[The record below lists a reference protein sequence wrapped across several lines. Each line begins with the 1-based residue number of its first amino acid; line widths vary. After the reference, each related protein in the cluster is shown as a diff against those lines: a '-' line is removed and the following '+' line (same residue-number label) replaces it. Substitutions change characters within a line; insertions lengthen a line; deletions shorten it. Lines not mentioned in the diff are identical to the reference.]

1 MRERIAARLARRLY
15 RNPIIGD
22 VPRSKLYFLV
32 MYGTWAKLANYLRA
46 RRDFREMRTQ
56 VASSPY
62 VIRAEPISGCNL
74 RCPLCPTG
82 TGEIDRESAAMSP
95 ETLDDI
101 LDRCGRHAL
110 YAVLWIWGEPLL
122 NKRLA
127 DLVRVCRR
135 RGIGTEV
142 SSNLSLPLSEARI
155 DELIGSGLDWLIV
168 SNDAATAP
176 TYAQYRIGGNFDL
189 VLKNTRAFVARKR
202 ALGSATPFI
211 EWQFV
216 PLRHNE
222 NEMRDVERLA
232 REIGVDGIRFKPAR
246 LDKTRG
252 ITFRGVVP
260 DDTAS
265 KWAPRDPRLVHA
277 LTHDRKSFVDRHCAF
292 LWVSVSVYGD
302 GAIAPCCETTSRR
315 DDLGNVFRQEF
326 GDIWNGP
333 AYVAARRVALGL
345 AQGPGEEAMA
355 CHGCKVFRKPLT
367 PAAAHPDIAP

>member
-1 MRERIAARLARRLY
+1 MRARLAALLTRRLY
-15 RNPIIGD
+15 RKPVVGD
-22 VPRSKLYFLV
+22 VPRSKLYFLLT
-32 MYGTWAKLANYLRA
+32 YGTWAKVANYLRV

-74 RCPLCPTG
+74 HCPLCPTG
-82 TGEIDRESAAMSP
+82 TGEIDRDGGAMSP
-95 ETLDDI
+95 EALDDI
-101 LDRCGRHAL
+101 LGRCGRLAL
-110 YAVLWIWGEPLL
+110 YTVLWIWGEPLL

-127 DLVRVCRR
+127 ELVRVCRR

-142 SSNLSLPLSEARI
+142 SSNLSLPLGRERI
-155 DELIGSGLDWLIV
+155 DELIRSGLDWLIV
-168 SNDAATAP
+168 SNDAATAS
-176 TYAQYRIGGNFDL
+176 TYGQYRVGGNFDL
-189 VLKNTRAFVARKR
+189 VLKNTRAFVERKR

-222 NEMRDVERLA
+222 HEMKDAARLA

-252 ITFRGVVP
+252 LTFRGLVP
-260 DDTAS
+260 DDMAR
-265 KWAPRDPRLVHA
+265 KWTPQDPRLVHV
-277 LTHDRKSFVDRHCAF
+277 LTDERKSYVDQHCAF
-292 LWVSVSVYGD
+292 LWVSVSVYRD

-326 GDIWNGP
+326 EAIWNGP
-333 AYVAARRVALGL
+333 AYVTARRVALGL
-345 AQGPGEEAMA
+345 AQGPAEEAMA

-367 PAAAHPDIAP
+367 RAATHPDIRT